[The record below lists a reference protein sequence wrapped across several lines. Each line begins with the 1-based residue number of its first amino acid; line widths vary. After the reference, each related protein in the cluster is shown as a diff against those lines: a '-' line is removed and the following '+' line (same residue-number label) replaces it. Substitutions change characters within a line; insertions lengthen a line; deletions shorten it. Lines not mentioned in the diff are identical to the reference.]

1 MKKTMLIAGVVLA
14 ALVVFGVG
22 VVFAQDPNPYAGN
35 GPMMQNGGGWM
46 HEYVEKALAAKLG
59 LTEAQVEEQ
68 FVAGKTMYQIA
79 LDNGIKEED
88 LTEFLNGVHQE
99 AFAAA
104 VKDGVMTQEQ
114 ADWMQQRM
122 QNRGGYGAGNCP
134 MHGGQFN
141 QGGGNGPGMMN
152 GNGGGMMRGGWQ
164 NQQTNP

>member
-1 MKKTMLIAGVVLA
+1 MKKTMLIAGMVLA
-14 ALVVFGVG
+14 VLVVFGVG
-22 VVFAQDPNPYAGN
+22 VVFAQGPNPYAGN
-35 GPMMQNGGGWM
+35 GPGMQNGGGWM
-46 HEYVEKALAAKLG
+46 HDYVKQALASKLG

-68 FVAGKTMYQIA
+68 FAAGKSMYQIA
-79 LDNGIKEED
+79 LDNGIKEEALAD
-88 LTEFLNGVHQE
+88 FLNGVHQE

-141 QGGGNGPGMMN
+141 QGAGYGSGMMN
-152 GNGGGMMRGGWQ
+152 GYGGGMMRGGWQ

>member
-1 MKKTMLIAGVVLA
+1 MLIAGVVLA

-22 VVFAQDPNPYAGN
+22 VVFAQGPNPYAGN
-35 GPMMQNGGGWM
+35 GPMTQNGGGWI

-68 FVAGKTMYQIA
+68 FAVGKSMYQIA
-79 LDNGIKEED
+79 LDNGIKQEN
-88 LTEFLNGVHQE
+88 LTDFLNGVHQE

-114 ADWMQQRM
+114 ADWMLQRM

-134 MHGGQFN
+134 MHNGQGGQFN
-141 QGGGNGPGMMN
+141 QGAGYGPGMMN
-152 GNGGGMMRGGWQ
+152 GYGGGMMRGGWQ